1 MHDSN
6 EPHTCQPTD
15 IQTPRKTVLQVED
28 SPANAML
35 VEPLLAR
42 RDDLTLMTATNGYQ
56 GIEMAR
62 SHQPDVILMD
72 INMPELDGLA
82 AMQMLRNNPATS
94 HIPVIALSSN
104 AYPSQIKLGLDT
116 GFFRYLTKP
125 YKLNEFLA
133 TIDLALASGVHPIS
147 SGKLPGQ

>member
-6 EPHTCQPTD
+6 ESHSCQLPSA
-15 IQTPRKTVLQVED
+15 QTPRKTVLQVED
-28 SPANAML
+28 SPANALL
-35 VEPLLAR
+35 VELLLAR
-42 RDDLTLMTATNGYQ
+42 REDLILLTATGGYQ
-56 GIEMAR
+56 GIEMAS

-82 AMQMLRNNPATS
+82 AMKILHNNPATS

-104 AYPSQIKLGLDT
+104 AYPSQVKQGLDA

-133 TIDLALASGVHPIS
+133 TIDLALASSAHPVS
-147 SGKLPGQ
+147 SGELPG